1 MRLWDADG
9 VDPDESLLAFTVG
22 DDPVWD
28 LQLLPFDCLASAA
41 HARMLCEIGVIAPA
55 ELEPVLA
62 ALREARAES
71 LAGRFRI
78 LPEHEDGHTALE
90 LFLVERAGEAGRRIH
105 TGRSR
110 NDQVIAALRLLVR
123 ERLVGLAA
131 RVADLAESLL
141 TRSAEERTTPL
152 PGYTHTRQAMPST
165 VGQLLAGVAEG
176 LVHDLELFPGP
187 LHWAHRSALGSGSGY
202 GVPLPLDRERVAEL
216 LGLDDVDVNTV
227 QVQNTRGKLEAATLG
242 VLHQVSLTLG
252 RFAADLVW
260 FSSEAFGY
268 FRLPVRLTTGS
279 SIMPQKRNPDLFE
292 LARAVPASMLGRY
305 VEVTATLPAFRPDI
319 IATCNGRSLR
329 FSPDCAR
336 PGLSSKDDDG
346 GRGTGSG
353 SSGLCRGAA
362 RRDLRDRSRLR
373 PGPAGDPVP
382 RRLPPRE
389 RSERYGIGLPEHSD
403 PRSAG
408 RRRRA
413 LRAGDPAL
421 QARVPT
427 ADFLASRTHLGA
439 PGTEQGTVDPRSTAI
454 RGRCPRSL
462 RDRHRNGPPFA
473 RAEPRPT
480 PQP

>member
-305 VEVTATLPAFRPDI
+305 VEVTATLHGLPAGYHRDLQRTKPPVLAGLREARALVEVMTTAVAGLEVDRAACAAALRDEIFATDRVYDLVRQGIPFRD
-319 IATCNGRSLR
+319 AYRRVKEAS
-329 FSPDCAR
+329 A
-336 PGLSSKDDDG
+336 
-346 GRGTGSG
+346 TGSG
-353 SSGLCRGAA
+353 S
-362 RRDLRDRSRLR
+362 
-373 PGPAGDPVP
+373 
-382 RRLPPRE
+382 
-389 RSERYGIGLPEHSD
+389 PEHSD
-403 PRSAG
+403 PRSQGDAD
-408 RRRRA
+408 A
-413 LRAGDPAL
+413 PLRAGDPAL

-439 PGTEQGTVDPRSTAI
+439 PGTEQEPLIRDRLRSAVAALDPYVTGIETA
-454 RGRCPRSL
+454 RRSL
-462 RDRHRNGPPFA
+462 
-473 RAEPRPT
+473 ES
-480 PQP
+480 